1 MVASF
6 VSRANS
12 GYTNRSD
19 DRKSMASLASMM
31 SGRVRLPSSANV
43 WAAWAARKC
52 PLRPAKG
59 WCAGGF
65 ASLARAPCLDVW
77 GRAAVHCCV
86 YPSCSHAAC
95 SLGK

>member
-31 SGRVRLPSSANV
+31 SGRVRLQGFAV
-43 WAAWAARKC
+43 LWAAWAAREH
-52 PLRPAKG
+52 PSGQLRVG
-59 WCAGGF
+59 
-65 ASLARAPCLDVW
+65 S
-77 GRAAVHCCV
+77 GRSTMSGRLRLVLRL
-86 YPSCSHAAC
+86 P
-95 SLGK
+95 

>member
-31 SGRVRLPSSANV
+31 SGRVRLPGSAVV
-43 WAAWAARKC
+43 WAAWTACKQAPTGQPRVGVQGLVC
-52 PLRPAKG
+52 KG
-59 WCAGGF
+59 WCARVLEVGQE
-65 ASLARAPCLDVW
+65 RHVW
-77 GRAAVHCCV
+77 MPGAVLLCIVVCI
-86 YPSCSHAAC
+86 
-95 SLGK
+95 